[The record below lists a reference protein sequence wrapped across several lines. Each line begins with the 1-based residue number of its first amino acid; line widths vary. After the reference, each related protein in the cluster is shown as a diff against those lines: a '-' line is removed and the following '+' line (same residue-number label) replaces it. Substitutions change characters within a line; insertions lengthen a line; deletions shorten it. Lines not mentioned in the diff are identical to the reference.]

1 MPTLREMLEHALTDA
16 MDTYAE
22 QRALPHLRWTLIT
35 SDDGQV
41 QLTGHASAGDYNE
54 PDAAHAVRAWTAE
67 LDLEP
72 TEQPVPGTVEARGQ
86 VEQLEVDV
94 WGVFDQAAFENPL
107 AERT

>member
-1 MPTLREMLEHALTDA
+1 MQSLRDTLEHALSSA

-22 QRALPHLRWTLIT
+22 QHDVPRLRWTLIT

-41 QLTGHASAGDYNE
+41 QLAGHASAGDYNE
-54 PDAAHAVRAWTAE
+54 QDAVHAVRAWTAE

-72 TEQPVPGTVEARGQ
+72 TAQAVPGTVEARGQ
-86 VEQLEVDV
+86 VEDISVNV
-94 WGVFDQAAFENPL
+94 WGVADQAAFENPL